1 MLKTYKYS
9 LLPTEDQK
17 AVFAQWFGSC
27 RFVYNLG
34 LEAKIAAWTS
44 LKKNVTCFDLNKQ
57 LTELKHTECLW
68 LKECPA
74 QSLESSL
81 ANLDSAY
88 TAFFKGGGFPKFK
101 KRSGRQSIQFR
112 QNTVVKDG
120 KVRLSKM
127 GWVDFVEHRPFGE
140 GEVRT
145 VIVSKVPTGKF
156 FVSILIEDKKDLPE
170 KRAIASETTVGI
182 DMGLKTFATLSD
194 GTQYANPRLLQAS
207 LKRLR
212 LEQRKLSRRFK
223 KGVKTVDQSK
233 SWHKQKLVVAKIH
246 EKIKNQR
253 EDFLHKVS
261 TEIINRYDTVCL
273 EDLNITGLMKNGK
286 LSKAIADVSWYQ
298 FGQFLK
304 YKAEW
309 YGKNIKVI
317 GRFDPSSKICSTC
330 GTINKELGL
339 SDREWICGKCGAEH
353 NRDQNAA
360 INIKNFGLRT
370 KASTVNVAH

>member
-1 MLKTYKYS
+1 MLKAYKYR

-17 AVFAQWFGSC
+17 ATFAQWFGSC

-44 LKKNVTCFDLNKQ
+44 LKKSVTCFDLMKQ
-57 LTELKHTECLW
+57 LTELKRTECTW
-68 LKECPA
+68 LKDCPG

-81 ANLDSAY
+81 TNLDNAY

-101 KRSGRQSIQFR
+101 KRSTAQSMQFR
-112 QNTVVKDG
+112 RDAKVKDG
-120 KVRLSKM
+120 KIKLTKTD
-127 GWVDFVEHRPFGE
+127 WIDFVEHRPLGIGE
-140 GEVRT
+140 IRT
-145 VIVSKVPTGKF
+145 VTVSKTAAGGY
-156 FVSILIEDKKDLPE
+156 FVSILIEDKKQLPE
-170 KRAIASETTVGI
+170 KKPLNSETTVGI
-182 DMGLKTFATLSD
+182 DMGLKTFSTLSD
-194 GTQYANPRLLQAS
+194 GTQFANPRLLQAS

-212 LEQRKLSRRFK
+212 IEQRKLSRRYK
-223 KGVKTVDQSK
+223 KGVKAVDQSK
-233 SWHKQKLVVAKIH
+233 SWHKQKIVVAKIH

-273 EDLNITGLMKNGK
+273 EDLSIAGLMKNGN

-317 GRFDPSSKICSTC
+317 GRFDPSSKICSIC
-330 GTINKELGL
+330 GTINKELSL
-339 SDREWICGKCGAEH
+339 SDRVWVCKNCSTRH
-353 NRDQNAA
+353 DRDKNAA
-360 INIKNFGLRT
+360 QNIKNFGLKTRP
-370 KASTVNVAH
+370 STAKTSR